1 MDKRRALVIGAGPM
15 GLWMARNLVKRG
27 YRVTVYDKKRN
38 KLKKIEGGGISAAK
52 SLKEALSSSSLVVLA
67 VGASNAATLL
77 SSLMST
83 VSGKII
89 LDISSVKTPVA
100 KALAKH
106 RRSSNMVVLVHPL
119 FGPGTKKLE
128 DKSVVF
134 IPFRKPEEEYRVCTE
149 VFHPCKILR
158 MSVETHD
165 RKMASAMALPRLLIL
180 TLLRSWSMDDVKP
193 LTVSQKALML
203 VASPILSESPSLFKE
218 ITEKNPYT
226 EKALINA
233 LKTLNQ
239 FRNNPSTASK
249 IFKQLQTKKLVKG
262 YAKIYQ
268 LLEEAAS
275 KTW

>member
-1 MDKRRALVIGAGPM
+1 MDRKRALVIGAGPM
-15 GLWMARNLVKRG
+15 GLWMARNLARRG
-27 YRVTVYDKKRN
+27 YSVAIYDKNRN
-38 KLKKIEGGGISAAK
+38 KLKKIEGYGISAAK
-52 SLKEALSSSSLVVLA
+52 SLKEALSTSSLIVLA
-67 VGASNAATLL
+67 VGASNAAALL
-77 SSLMST
+77 PKLMST
-83 VSGKII
+83 VSGKTI
-89 LDISSVKTPVA
+89 LDISSIKTPVA

-106 RRSSNMVVLVHPL
+106 QSNSNMVVLVHPL
-119 FGPGTKKLE
+119 FGPGTKKLK
-128 DKSVVF
+128 DKNIVF
-134 IPFRKPEEEYRVCTE
+134 IPFRKPIEEYRVCEE

-180 TLLRSWSMDDVKP
+180 ALLKSWSMADVKP

-203 VASPILSESPSLFKE
+203 VASPMLSESPNLFKE

-226 EKALINA
+226 EETLTDAV
-233 LKTLNQ
+233 KTLNQ
-239 FRNNPSTASK
+239 FRNNPSTASR

-275 KTW
+275 KIV